1 MNNIIKHQI
10 DTCNITTFSEEE
22 IIKAVGKLNPGKT
35 ADEYSLTAEHFIYAG
50 KSISQNIMSLFNNIM
65 LTGEIPKVFKTGI
78 LTPVHKKG
86 KDSTLP
92 TNYRGITVTS
102 ALGKVFEYALLD
114 KMIDLNN
121 NQSELQFGF
130 TQGLSPIMAALI
142 VSEGIVHAKQQN
154 LNLFLATLD
163 SQKAFDVVHHM
174 ILMEKLFYE
183 LPPDIWRVVQD
194 LYTNMSSKIKWN
206 SHLSKQFSIKQ
217 GVRQGG
223 VLSTHLYKLYINEL
237 PEELE
242 RRGLGLN
249 IGLDYCGSP
258 LCADDIVLMTTDET
272 EIQAMLNIAYKFS
285 CQHRYN
291 IHPEKST
298 LIKTERIKTTKQQH
312 PITLGEKP
320 IKEDQQTTHLG
331 IIRASKNET
340 KLNIQEHISVA
351 RRTLYT

>member
-1 MNNIIKHQI
+1 MNKPDSKAFHRLIRRNKHESKDANSKVIKNENEEEIMNPEEQSRIFADYYEKLAVPSNEEHYDEEYLEDSKHRLELMNNIIKHQI

-50 KSISQNIMSLFNNIM
+50 KSISQNIVSLFNNIM

-217 GVRQGG
+217 GVRQGEFYQPIYT
-223 VLSTHLYKLYINEL
+223 SYI
-237 PEELE
+237 
-242 RRGLGLN
+242 
-249 IGLDYCGSP
+249 
-258 LCADDIVLMTTDET
+258 
-272 EIQAMLNIAYKFS
+272 
-285 CQHRYN
+285 
-291 IHPEKST
+291 
-298 LIKTERIKTTKQQH
+298 
-312 PITLGEKP
+312 
-320 IKEDQQTTHLG
+320 
-331 IIRASKNET
+331 
-340 KLNIQEHISVA
+340 
-351 RRTLYT
+351 

>member
-1 MNNIIKHQI
+1 M
-10 DTCNITTFSEEE
+10 
-22 IIKAVGKLNPGKT
+22 
-35 ADEYSLTAEHFIYAG
+35 
-50 KSISQNIMSLFNNIM
+50 
-65 LTGEIPKVFKTGI
+65 
-78 LTPVHKKG
+78 
-86 KDSTLP
+86 
-92 TNYRGITVTS
+92 
-102 ALGKVFEYALLD
+102 
-114 KMIDLNN
+114 
-121 NQSELQFGF
+121 
-130 TQGLSPIMAALI
+130 
-142 VSEGIVHAKQQN
+142 
-154 LNLFLATLD
+154 FLATLD

-183 LPPDIWRVVQD
+183 LPADIWRV
-194 LYTNMSSKIKWN
+194 
-206 SHLSKQFSIKQ
+206 
-217 GVRQGG
+217 
-223 VLSTHLYKLYINEL
+223 LYINEL

-249 IGLDYCGSP
+249 IGLEYCGSP
-258 LCADDIVLMTTDET
+258 LCADDIVLLTTDET

-298 LIKTERIKTTKQQH
+298 LIKTERIKTCKQQH

-351 RRTLYT
+351 RRTLYTLIPVGLNGQEGLNPITAYKIYQAYVLPRLLYGLEVLSLNATQMSDLKQFHLKTLRCFQSLPIGHLVQQFICY